1 MERHPQKLQHRVQIL
16 TLSFHFTGYLETVG
30 PPTEFLDAEHRDGLV
45 LYDARL
51 APLTPGGMVK
61 GLSQPQVT
69 IRRREIV
76 LLHLADAESQATI
89 RTLPRREL
97 LIAYT
102 PLAVVRGA
110 FHLPTEAAMTD
121 FLSTTPGELLPVRD
135 VLLFLLSPPPLTFPD
150 RADLMLVGRRHIQ
163 FYHRA

>member
-16 TLSFHFTGYLETVG
+16 TLSFHFTGYLETIG
-30 PPTEFLDAEHRDGLV
+30 SPTEFLESSDRDGLI

-69 IRRREIV
+69 IRRQEIV

-89 RTLPRREL
+89 RTLPRQEL

-102 PLAVVRGA
+102 PLAVVRGG
-110 FHLPTEAAMTD
+110 FHLPTEALTTD
-121 FLSTTPGELLPVRD
+121 FLSSTSGELLPVRD
-135 VLLFLLSPPPLTFPD
+135 ALLFMLSPPPLTFPD
-150 RADLMLVGRRHIQ
+150 RAGLILVGRRHIQ